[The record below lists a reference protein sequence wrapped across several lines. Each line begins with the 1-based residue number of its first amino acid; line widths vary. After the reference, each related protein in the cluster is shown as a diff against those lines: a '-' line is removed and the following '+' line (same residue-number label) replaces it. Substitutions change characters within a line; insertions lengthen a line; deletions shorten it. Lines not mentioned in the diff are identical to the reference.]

1 MNFATVNRTMSLD
14 SIKVLTGICLQT
26 NEFVNSLEESND
38 TSRVLNDTERK
49 VIQNISQE
57 LNAALSPSDE
67 VIRPIPPKDLKTT
80 AKFMDVVAE

>member
-1 MNFATVNRTMSLD
+1 M
-14 SIKVLTGICLQT
+14 KVLIGLCFQI
-26 NEFVNSLEESND
+26 NEFVNNLEKSND

-67 VIRPIPPKDLKTT
+67 VTRPIPTKDLKTT
-80 AKFMDVVAE
+80 AKFMDIVAE